1 MNGAWMRDPL
11 RAGMEAR
18 VRGTQRLALGAALTL
33 AFFALALKLCAAME
47 GAAVIALVGAGCA
60 ALLLAGAWRALRE
73 EPVIVLLCAALLAM
87 LAVAAHLAMLDI
99 KPGRMSKV
107 LAPMLEGMWNYD
119 LGTAMAWEDGA
130 WSGGYLIVMALI
142 SRLEAFPQMYAVKL
156 FDMACQTAAA
166 LAVLKLALTRGAKP
180 GAAVGAMLAC
190 VLAPTMLLSAGC
202 WAQCDAMF
210 AALALWGLALLL
222 KDHPVWG
229 CILWGLAAATKLQA
243 GFLFPLLLVFF
254 MKGRVSIRHLLAGLA
269 AFVLAQAAVSWGM
282 ELMTGAFR
290 VAQGMVTT
298 IMDSSGLTAMSAT
311 TLPDELVSVI
321 EDVGFIDS
329 IPLWAVTLLGS
340 LFIWVLSLVM
350 ILTVYSRFFKLYIAT
365 AIAPIP
371 LASFAGQPSSSIGIA
386 FLKSYAAICLE
397 GCVIVLACVIFSA
410 FASSPPAIADD
421 TLAAATIVWNY
432 VGELIFNMLVL
443 VGAIKMSDRIIREL
457 MGLG

>member
-142 SRLEAFPQMYAVKL
+142 SRLENFSQMYAVKL
-156 FDMACQTAAA
+156 FDMVCQTAAA
-166 LAVLKLALTRGAKP
+166 LAVLKLALARHAKP
-180 GAAVGAMLAC
+180 GVAVGAMFAC
-190 VLAPTMLLSAGC
+190 VLAPTMLMNGGC

-210 AALALWGLALLL
+210 AALTLWGLALLL
-222 KDHPVWG
+222 DDHPVWG
-229 CILWGLAAATKLQA
+229 CILWGLAAATKLQSA
-243 GFLFPLLLVFF
+243 FLFPLLLVFL
-254 MKGRVSIRHLLAGLA
+254 MKGKVSLRHLLAGLT
-269 AFVLAQAAVSWGM
+269 AFVLMQAAFLADGQGFEAVFGRYAQQIEEMAYEGAGLADHAAGVYS
-282 ELMTGAFR
+282 LMTIASVREFSGMGMYLGFACALLVAFALIHTR
-290 VAQGMVTT
+290 REPD
-298 IMDSSGLTAMSAT
+298 MD
-311 TLPDELVSVI
+311 
-321 EDVGFIDS
+321 
-329 IPLWAVTLLGS
+329 TLLLAALLLAAGLPLILPQMNARSLYLAGLLAFACAGS
-340 LFIWVLSLVM
+340 ARRLAVAGVLELISLCSYMEAIFGYTIIPMNVLSLM
-350 ILTVYSRFFKLYIAT
+350 
-365 AIAPIP
+365 AIAC
-371 LASFAGQPSSSIGIA
+371 A
-386 FLKSYAAICLE
+386 
-397 GCVIVLACVIFSA
+397 VV
-410 FASSPPAIADD
+410 
-421 TLAAATIVWNY
+421 VW
-432 VGELIFNMLVL
+432 L
-443 VGAIKMSDRIIREL
+443 EL
-457 MGLG
+457 MGRLGVKGALAGENDA

>member
-1 MNGAWMRDPL
+1 MNRAWMRDPL

-166 LAVLKLALTRGAKP
+166 L
-180 GAAVGAMLAC
+180 
-190 VLAPTMLLSAGC
+190 
-202 WAQCDAMF
+202 F
-210 AALALWGLALLL
+210 
-222 KDHPVWG
+222 
-229 CILWGLAAATKLQA
+229 
-243 GFLFPLLLVFF
+243 
-254 MKGRVSIRHLLAGLA
+254 
-269 AFVLAQAAVSWGM
+269 
-282 ELMTGAFR
+282 
-290 VAQGMVTT
+290 
-298 IMDSSGLTAMSAT
+298 
-311 TLPDELVSVI
+311 
-321 EDVGFIDS
+321 
-329 IPLWAVTLLGS
+329 
-340 LFIWVLSLVM
+340 
-350 ILTVYSRFFKLYIAT
+350 YIANE
-365 AIAPIP
+365 A
-371 LASFAGQPSSSIGIA
+371 LSIIENCG
-386 FLKSYAAICLE
+386 
-397 GCVIVLACVIFSA
+397 
-410 FASSPPAIADD
+410 
-421 TLAAATIVWNY
+421 
-432 VGELIFNMLVL
+432 
-443 VGAIKMSDRIIREL
+443 L
-457 MGLG
+457 MGLPVPAFLRKLLEVLRDKSDQSEDKYLPEDQAGRDE

>member
-1 MNGAWMRDPL
+1 MNRAWMRDPL

-166 LAVLKLALTRGAKP
+166 
-180 GAAVGAMLAC
+180 
-190 VLAPTMLLSAGC
+190 
-202 WAQCDAMF
+202 
-210 AALALWGLALLL
+210 
-222 KDHPVWG
+222 
-229 CILWGLAAATKLQA
+229 TKLQA

-269 AFVLAQAAVSWGM
+269 AFVLAQAAFLLDG
-282 ELMTGAFR
+282 
-290 VAQGMVTT
+290 Q
-298 IMDSSGLTAMSAT
+298 GLTAVFGRYAQQIESISYEGAGLADHAPGVYSLMTVASVREFSGMGMYLAFASA
-311 TLPDELVSVI
+311 LLVAFALIHARREPDA
-321 EDVGFIDS
+321 D
-329 IPLWAVTLLGS
+329 TLLLAALLLAAGLPLILPQMNARCLYLAGMLAFACVNGTRRLAIAIVLELIS
-340 LFIWVLSLVM
+340 LCSYMEAIFSFTVIPMNVLSL
-350 ILTVYSRFFKLYIAT
+350 L
-365 AIAPIP
+365 AIA
-371 LASFAGQPSSSIGIA
+371 
-386 FLKSYAAICLE
+386 C
-397 GCVIVLACVIFSA
+397 
-410 FASSPPAIADD
+410 
-421 TLAAATIVWNY
+421 AAA
-432 VGELIFNMLVL
+432 LAL
-443 VGAIKMSDRIIREL
+443 EL
-457 MGLG
+457 MGKLGIKGAQIGESDA

>member
-1 MNGAWMRDPL
+1 MNRAWMRDPL

-166 LAVLKLALTRGAKP
+166 LAALKLALTRGAKP

-222 KDHPVWG
+222 KDHPAWG
-229 CILWGLAAATKLQA
+229 CILWGMAAATKLQA
-243 GFLFPLLLVFF
+243 GLLFPLLLVFF

-269 AFVLAQAAVSWGM
+269 AFVLAQAAFLLDG
-282 ELMTGAFR
+282 
-290 VAQGMVTT
+290 Q
-298 IMDSSGLTAMSAT
+298 GLTAVFGRYAQQIEAISYEGAGLADHAPGVYSLMTVASVREFSGMGMYLAFASA
-311 TLPDELVSVI
+311 LLVAFALIHARREPDA
-321 EDVGFIDS
+321 D
-329 IPLWAVTLLGS
+329 TLLLAALLLAAGLPLILPQMNARCLYLAGMLAFACVNGTRRLAIAIVLEVIS
-340 LFIWVLSLVM
+340 LCSYMEAIFSFTVIPMNVLSL
-350 ILTVYSRFFKLYIAT
+350 L
-365 AIAPIP
+365 AIA
-371 LASFAGQPSSSIGIA
+371 
-386 FLKSYAAICLE
+386 C
-397 GCVIVLACVIFSA
+397 
-410 FASSPPAIADD
+410 
-421 TLAAATIVWNY
+421 AAA
-432 VGELIFNMLVL
+432 LAL
-443 VGAIKMSDRIIREL
+443 EL
-457 MGLG
+457 MGKLGIKGAQIGESDA

>member
-1 MNGAWMRDPL
+1 MNRAWMRDPL

-229 CILWGLAAATKLQA
+229 CILWGLAAATKLQV

-269 AFVLAQAAVSWGM
+269 AFVLAQAAFLLDG
-282 ELMTGAFR
+282 
-290 VAQGMVTT
+290 Q
-298 IMDSSGLTAMSAT
+298 GLTAVFGRYAQQIEAISYEGAGLADHAPGVYSLMTVASVREFSGMGMYLAFASA
-311 TLPDELVSVI
+311 LLVAFALIHARREPDA
-321 EDVGFIDS
+321 D
-329 IPLWAVTLLGS
+329 TLLLAALLLAAGLPLILPQMNARSLYLAGMLAFACAGS
-340 LFIWVLSLVM
+340 ARRLAIAGVLELISLCSYMEAIFNCTIIPMNVLSLM
-350 ILTVYSRFFKLYIAT
+350 
-365 AIAPIP
+365 AIACATVI
-371 LASFAGQPSSSIGIA
+371 LLELLDKLGI
-386 FLKSYAAICLE
+386 K
-397 GCVIVLACVIFSA
+397 
-410 FASSPPAIADD
+410 
-421 TLAAATIVWNY
+421 
-432 VGELIFNMLVL
+432 
-443 VGAIKMSDRIIREL
+443 GALSRESNA
-457 MGLG
+457 

>member
-1 MNGAWMRDPL
+1 MNRAWMRDPL

-18 VRGTQRLALGAALTL
+18 VRGTQRLALGAVLTL

-222 KDHPVWG
+222 NKKNVRGSKIWRAFP
-229 CILWGLAAATKLQA
+229 ILAYAIPGFISMLGFKFMFSQSGPINSLLAAAGKDTIF
-243 GFLFPLLLVFF
+243 FLTNDASAKWWARGIGLFVNAWISVPSIMLMTTGILTNINHDLYEASSLDGATPFQQFRKITLPFVVFSTTPVLIGQFVGNFNNFGIFFF
-254 MKGRVSIRHLLAGLA
+254 MRSGVISNYGDYFLASDTDLLINWLYNLSVDNNYYSVGA
-269 AFVLAQAAVSWGM
+269 AISLMIFV
-282 ELMTGAFR
+282 
-290 VAQGMVTT
+290 
-298 IMDSSGLTAMSAT
+298 ITA
-311 TLPDELVSVI
+311 TLS
-321 EDVGFIDS
+321 
-329 IPLWAVTLLGS
+329 
-340 LFIWVLSLVM
+340 
-350 ILTVYSRFFKLYIAT
+350 LTVYIRS
-365 AIAPIP
+365 
-371 LASFAGQPSSSIGIA
+371 
-386 FLKSYAAICLE
+386 AAYKQE
-397 GCVIVLACVIFSA
+397 
-410 FASSPPAIADD
+410 D
-421 TLAAATIVWNY
+421 TY
-432 VGELIFNMLVL
+432 Q
-443 VGAIKMSDRIIREL
+443 
-457 MGLG
+457 

>member
-1 MNGAWMRDPL
+1 MNRAWMRDPL

-243 GFLFPLLLVFF
+243 GFLFPLLLVAGLPLILPQ
-254 MKGRVSIRHLLAGLA
+254 MNARCLYLAGMLA
-269 AFVLAQAAVSWGM
+269 FACVNGTRRLAIAIVLELISLCSYM
-282 ELMTGAFR
+282 EAIFSFT
-290 VAQGMVTT
+290 
-298 IMDSSGLTAMSAT
+298 
-311 TLPDELVSVI
+311 VI
-321 EDVGFIDS
+321 
-329 IPLWAVTLLGS
+329 PMN
-340 LFIWVLSLVM
+340 VLSL
-350 ILTVYSRFFKLYIAT
+350 L
-365 AIAPIP
+365 AIA
-371 LASFAGQPSSSIGIA
+371 
-386 FLKSYAAICLE
+386 C
-397 GCVIVLACVIFSA
+397 
-410 FASSPPAIADD
+410 
-421 TLAAATIVWNY
+421 AAA
-432 VGELIFNMLVL
+432 LAL
-443 VGAIKMSDRIIREL
+443 EL
-457 MGLG
+457 MGKLGIKGAQIGESDA